1 MIRAIVS
8 SRSCFCW
15 LYRAFPSLAAKNIIH
30 LVSVLTV
37 WWWPCGESSLGCL
50 EKGGPICETPLALA
64 LHHFVLQ
71 GQSCLL
77 FLVFLNFFLLHFN
90 PLWSKG
96 QLFVYLFGISST
108 RCCRSLQ
115 THSISASLA
124 SVVGALLFSYSVVS
138 LYDPMNCSTPGFTV
152 LHHLLEHAQLHV
164 HWVGDAIQSFHS
176 LSSPTFPALDL
187 SQHQGLFQWVDSSH
201 QVAKYWNFSFIDWG
215 IDLFYCDVKCFA
227 LEMNWDHSV
236 FEVASKYCILGS
248 FVDYEGCSISSKG
261 FLPTVVGLM
270 VI

>member
-1 MIRAIVS
+1 M
-8 SRSCFCW
+8 SRSLTCKQIILFDM
-15 LYRAFPSLAAKNIIH
+15 RFPTYIKLSVKFQYSSGWYCHCSVAKSCPT
-30 LVSVLTV
+30 L
-37 WWWPCGESSLGCL
+37 CD
-50 EKGGPICETPLALA
+50 PI
-64 LHHFVLQ
+64 
-71 GQSCLL
+71 
-77 FLVFLNFFLLHFN
+77 
-90 PLWSKG
+90 
-96 QLFVYLFGISST
+96 Y
-108 RCCRSLQ
+108 
-115 THSISASLA
+115 
-124 SVVGALLFSYSVVS
+124 
-138 LYDPMNCSTPGFTV
+138 CSMPDFPV
-152 LHHLLEHAQLHV
+152 LHYLLEFAQIHV

-176 LSSPTFPALDL
+176 LSSPSFPALDL

-236 FEVASKYCILGS
+236 VFEVASKYCILGS